1 MKNWAQKWYVCKSAS
16 ATWKCDP
23 TFSQIRLYVSSSCM
37 YVYDIP
43 IWWCLLDIILFK
55 GWCCNE
61 RKASGGQYGHSALQL
76 LLFIIRATF
85 FPPDNLYFVV
95 CCSCCL
101 ISLNFW
107 WWLIHQLSKKYYNS
121 TKNKQ
126 AAVFIIISII
136 LIMCRCIVFLNLMI
150 LWDF

>member
-1 MKNWAQKWYVCKSAS
+1 MKNGLKSGMYVKVQVLVHENVTRLFPKS
-16 ATWKCDP
+16 DYMY
-23 TFSQIRLYVSSSCM
+23 LVL

-43 IWWCLLDIILFK
+43 IWWCLLDTILYK

>member
-1 MKNWAQKWYVCKSAS
+1 MKNGLKSGMYVKVQVLVHENVTRLFPKS
-16 ATWKCDP
+16 DYMY
-23 TFSQIRLYVSSSCM
+23 LVL

-43 IWWCLLDIILFK
+43 IWWCLLDTILYK

-95 CCSCCL
+95 CCSCWV

-107 WWLIHQLSKKYYNS
+107 WWLIHQLYPRNITIQQKISKLLFS
-121 TKNKQ
+121 LS
-126 AAVFIIISII
+126 FPS
-136 LIMCRCIVFLNLMI
+136 F
-150 LWDF
+150 W